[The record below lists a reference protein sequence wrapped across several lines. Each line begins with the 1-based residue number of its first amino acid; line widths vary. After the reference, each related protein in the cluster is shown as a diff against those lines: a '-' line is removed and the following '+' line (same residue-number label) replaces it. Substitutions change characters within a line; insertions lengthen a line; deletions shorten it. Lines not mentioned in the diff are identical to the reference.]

1 MEAET
6 EKKKKTK
13 SSQYPIGQK
22 IPPKPVFQQ
31 KTGSAEYLKKKFE
44 RRQKKMFCQKS
55 SQRTE

>member
-1 MEAET
+1 MRAELGKVMEAET

-31 KTGSAEYLKKKFE
+31 KTGSAEYLKKN
-44 RRQKKMFCQKS
+44 
-55 SQRTE
+55 